1 MDIFSVIMLAGGLAF
16 FLYGM
21 EVMSSGLKKMAGGS
35 LQSSLERM
43 TSNPLLG
50 VLVGAGFTGIIQ
62 SSSAVT
68 VMLVGLVNSGMMHFG
83 RTIGVIMGSNIGTTI
98 TAWLLSMTGIDGD
111 APWLRLLKPE
121 NFSLVLALAG
131 IIMIMA
137 ARRQKHKDMGSI
149 FVGFAVLM
157 YGMEMM
163 GGAVEPLA
171 DMPEFSRIL
180 TAFNNPLLGVLAG
193 AVFTGIV
200 QSSSASVGI
209 LMALSVTGEISFGM
223 AIPIIMGQNIGTCVT
238 ALISSIG
245 VGREAK
251 RVAAVHVS
259 FNLIG
264 TAIWLSIFYA
274 ANAVN
279 PFPFM
284 NDPINMVSI
293 ATVHSIFNLATT
305 ALLLPFTKQ
314 LERLACILV
323 RGKGDEQHI
332 LIDERLLE
340 TPSVAI
346 DECSRLSCTMA
357 HAAADS
363 LLAAMELCDRFDRK
377 KADEVLAGEDKLD
390 SYEDKLGSF
399 LVKASARSL
408 TDRDSREASK
418 LLHAIGDFERIGDHA
433 VNLVGA
439 AEEMAD
445 KKVTF
450 SDAAVKELS
459 VLTAAIREILNISM
473 RAYCE
478 GNVGLAEQVEPL
490 EQVVDRLIAEL
501 RSSHVARLQAGECT
515 IEQGFILSDM
525 LNNYERVSDHCSNIA
540 VAVIEVGLGEFDTHR
555 YLSDVKSGKSESFNV
570 HFERYNN
577 KYSLD

>member
-35 LQSSLERM
+35 LQATLERM
-43 TSNPLLG
+43 TKNPLLG
-50 VLVGAGFTGIIQ
+50 VLIGAGFTGIIQ

-68 VMLVGLVNSGMMHFG
+68 VMLVGLVNSGMLHFG
-83 RTIGVIMGSNIGTTI
+83 RTIGVIMGSNIGTTV
-98 TAWLLSMTGIDGD
+98 TAWLLSMTGISGN
-111 APWLRLLKPE
+111 APWLKMLKPE
-121 NFSLVLALAG
+121 NFSLVIALVG

-137 ARRQKHKDMGSI
+137 AKRQKHKDMGSI

-163 GGAVEPLA
+163 SGAVEPLA

-193 AVFTGIV
+193 AVLTGII

-238 ALISSIG
+238 ALISSLS
-245 VGREAK
+245 VSREAK
-251 RVAAVHVS
+251 RVAAVHIS

-264 TAIWLSIFYA
+264 TAVWLGVFYGA
-274 ANAVN
+274 HAVN
-279 PFPFM
+279 PFAFID
-284 NDPINMVSI
+284 DPINMVSI
-293 ATVHSIFNLATT
+293 ATVHSIFNIATT
-305 ALLLPFTKQ
+305 LLLLPFTKQ
-314 LERLACILV
+314 LERLACHLV
-323 RGKGDEQHI
+323 RDKAGEQHI
-332 LIDERLLE
+332 LIDERLLD
-340 TPSVAI
+340 TPSVAV

-357 HAAADS
+357 KMAADS
-363 LLAAMELCDRFDRK
+363 LLTAIELCGDFDRK
-377 KADEVLAGEDKLD
+377 RADAVLAGEDELD
-390 SYEDKLGSF
+390 KYEDTLGTF
-399 LVKASARSL
+399 LVKASARNL
-408 TDRDSREASK
+408 TDRHSREVAK

-433 VNLVGA
+433 VNLIGT
-439 AEEMAD
+439 AEEISD
-445 KKVTF
+445 KKMAF
-450 SDAAVKELS
+450 SDAAKKELTVLTSAVKE
-459 VLTAAIREILNISM
+459 ILDITV
-473 RAYCE
+473 RAYCN
-478 GNVGLAEQVEPL
+478 GNLGLAEQVEPL

-501 RSSHVARLQAGECT
+501 RSKHVARLQSGECT
-515 IEQGFILSDM
+515 IELGFVLSDM
-525 LNNYERVSDHCSNIA
+525 LTNFERVSDHCSNVA
-540 VAVIEVGLGEFDTHR
+540 VALIEVGLGEFDTHR
-555 YLSDVKSGKSESFNV
+555 YLSDVKSGKSEHFNV